1 VAAKSPARRIST
13 APHPR
18 SLNELLINELLIN
31 ELLINELLINELL
44 LVDVTAL
51 GSALTSILEI
61 TIEIAVAGR
70 ALNDAAGAVDAR
82 SLERI
87 RSGAWRRS
95 GRTAL

>member
-18 SLNELLINELLIN
+18 SLNELLL
-31 ELLINELLINELL
+31 NELL
-44 LVDVTAL
+44 LNELLLIDVTAF
-51 GSALTSILEI
+51 GSALTAIREI
-61 TIEIAVAGR
+61 AIEIAVPRG
-70 ALNDAAGAVDAR
+70 ALNDAASAVDAR

-87 RSGAWRRS
+87 RCAAWRRS

>member
-44 LVDVTAL
+44 INEPPCANVT
-51 GSALTSILEI
+51 
-61 TIEIAVAGR
+61 
-70 ALNDAAGAVDAR
+70 
-82 SLERI
+82 
-87 RSGAWRRS
+87 
-95 GRTAL
+95 